1 MNKTQRFLFAS
12 LLAGVLCCPRGW
24 AASASVSP
32 ASPNAGAVSTNGSAA
47 SPNASAASTNASAAS
62 QNAKASSANGGAV
75 SPTKAASASAKA
87 APAAGQFDQLVDD
100 FVLGTLALS
109 PTTATS
115 FGYHVHH
122 GAALDDMLDD
132 FSPAG
137 ITASRSLLADIEAR
151 IARLDTAA
159 LDSEQRADIEIM
171 QDALGASR
179 LELDDIQ
186 SYRHK
191 PTTYVELVGNGL
203 YAPYVLQY
211 APAPERYRHIINRL
225 NKVPELIRQAETNLQ
240 DSPEVWNRVA
250 REENAGNVGLIDI
263 TLRADCPPEER
274 MRYDQAAVRA
284 IAALNGFS
292 HWLENNLADK
302 TSDWRLGKELYAKK
316 FRLVLETGKTPEAL
330 LAEAEADLSKAR
342 AEIARL
348 AAPKT
353 VEQALA
359 DVAREHATAATFI
372 PSAKQA
378 LIAATAFVKSK
389 DLVTLPPNANL
400 EVIETPVFM
409 RGLYGVG
416 GFNPA
421 PALEPKLG
429 AFFWVTPIPSEWP
442 QSRIDSKLREYNDS
456 GMQHLTVHEAM
467 PGHYVQGEYANE
479 IQPRSRRLL
488 RNIFGNGPY
497 VEGWAVY
504 SQQLMAEQG
513 YLGDT
518 PGYRLTL
525 QKQLLRVLANTIL
538 DVRLQTMGMT
548 DQEALDLMTKNTY
561 QEMEEATA
569 KLQRAKLSSCQL
581 PTYYAGYKGWLAVRE
596 HYQAK
601 HGAGS
606 SLKEFHESALRQGA
620 VPLPVLD
627 RLLQ

>member
-1 MNKTQRFLFAS
+1 MNKNQS
-12 LLAGVLCCPRGW
+12 LYLACLLTGILSGPGVW
-24 AASASVSP
+24 
-32 ASPNAGAVSTNGSAA
+32 
-47 SPNASAASTNASAAS
+47 AASTNA
-62 QNAKASSANGGAV
+62 NA
-75 SPTKAASASAKA
+75 
-87 APAAGQFDQLVDD
+87 QFDQLVDD

-109 PTTATS
+109 PTTATG

-122 GAALDDMLDD
+122 GASLDDMLDD

-137 ITASRSLLADIEAR
+137 IAASRSLSRDIDAR
-151 IARLDTAA
+151 IARLDTAS
-159 LDSEQRADIEIM
+159 LDAEQRADIDIM
-171 QDALGASR
+171 RNALGASR
-179 LELDDIQ
+179 LELDEIQ
-186 SYRHK
+186 SYRHN
-191 PTTYVELVGNGL
+191 PTSYVELLGNGL
-203 YAPYVLQY
+203 YSPYVLQY
-211 APAPERYRHIINRL
+211 APAGERYRHIINRL
-225 NKVPELIRQAETNLQ
+225 NKIPELIRQAEANLQ
-240 DSPEVWNRVA
+240 DSPEIWNRVA
-250 REENAGNVGLIDI
+250 RDENTGNIGLINT
-263 TLRADCPPEER
+263 TLRDACPTGER
-274 MRYDQAAVRA
+274 MRYDQAAAGA
-284 IAALNGFS
+284 IAALQGFN
-292 HWLENNLADK
+292 HWLEDNLAEK
-302 TSDWRLGKELYAKK
+302 PSDWRLGKERYAKK
-316 FRLVLETGKTPEAL
+316 FSLVLATGKTPETL
-330 LAEAEADLSKAR
+330 LAEAEEDLVKVR

-359 DVAREHATAATFI
+359 DVARQHATAATFM

-378 LIAATAFVKSK
+378 LVAATAFVRSK
-389 DLVTLPPNANL
+389 DLLTLPPNANL

-409 RGLYGVG
+409 RGLYSVG

-429 AFFWVTPIPSEWP
+429 AFFWVTPIPAEWP

-456 GMQHLTVHEAM
+456 GIQHLTVHEAM

-538 DVRLQTMGMT
+538 DVRLQTLGMT
-548 DQEALDLMTKNTY
+548 DSQAIDLMTKNTY

-596 HYQAK
+596 HYQSK
-601 HGAGS
+601 HGAGF

>member
-1 MNKTQRFLFAS
+1 MNKIQSLYLACLFTGVFSCLGVSAA
-12 LLAGVLCCPRGW
+12 LANTNAPS
-24 AASASVSP
+24 ANAKPASA
-32 ASPNAGAVSTNGSAA
+32 NANAA
-47 SPNASAASTNASAAS
+47 LANAKAASTD
-62 QNAKASSANGGAV
+62 
-75 SPTKAASASAKA
+75 
-87 APAAGQFDQLVDD
+87 GQFDQLVDD

-109 PTTATS
+109 PTTATG

-122 GAALDDMLDD
+122 GASLDDMVDD

-137 ITASRSLLADIEAR
+137 IAASRSLLHDIEVR
-151 IARLDTAA
+151 IARLDTAS
-159 LDSEQRADIEIM
+159 LDAEQRADIDIM
-171 QDALGASR
+171 RNALGASH
-179 LELDDIQ
+179 LELDEIQ
-186 SYRHK
+186 SYRHN
-191 PTTYVELVGNGL
+191 PTSYVELLGNGL
-203 YAPYVLQY
+203 YTPYVRQY

-225 NKVPELIRQAETNLQ
+225 NKIPELIRQAETNLQ

-250 REENAGNVGLIDI
+250 RDENTGNIGLINT
-263 TLRADCPPEER
+263 TLRDACPTGER
-274 MRYDQAAVRA
+274 MRYDQAAAAA
-284 IAALNGFS
+284 IAAMQGFN
-292 HWLENNLADK
+292 HWLEDNLAEK
-302 TSDWRLGKELYAKK
+302 PSDWRLGKERYAKK
-316 FRLVLETGKTPEAL
+316 FSLVLATGKTPEAL
-330 LAEAEADLSKAR
+330 LAEAEADLVKVR

-353 VEQALA
+353 VELALA
-359 DVAREHATAATFI
+359 EVARQHATAVTFI

-378 LIAATAFVKSK
+378 LVAATAFVKSK
-389 DLVTLPPNANL
+389 DLLTLPPNANL

-409 RGLYGVG
+409 RGLYSVG

-429 AFFWVTPIPSEWP
+429 AFFWVTPIPGEWP
-442 QSRIDSKLREYNDS
+442 QSRTDSKLREYNDS
-456 GMQHLTVHEAM
+456 GIQHLTVHEAM

-548 DQEALDLMTKNTY
+548 DSQALDLMTKSTY

-596 HYQAK
+596 HYQSK
-601 HGAGS
+601 RGAAF
-606 SLKEFHESALRQGA
+606 SLKEFHESGLRQGA

>member
-1 MNKTQRFLFAS
+1 MNKIQHLQFAG
-12 LLAGVLCCPRGW
+12 LLAGVLCCSGVW
-24 AASASVSP
+24 
-32 ASPNAGAVSTNGSAA
+32 AA
-47 SPNASAASTNASAAS
+47 SPNAKAASTD
-62 QNAKASSANGGAV
+62 
-75 SPTKAASASAKA
+75 
-87 APAAGQFDQLVDD
+87 GQFDQLVDD

-109 PTTATS
+109 PNTATS

-122 GAALDDMLDD
+122 GASLDDMLDD

-137 ITASRSLLADIEAR
+137 IAASRSLLHDIDAR
-151 IARLDTAA
+151 IARLDTAS
-159 LDSEQRADIEIM
+159 LDAEQRADIDIM
-171 QDALGASR
+171 QGALGASR
-179 LELDDIQ
+179 LELDEIQ
-186 SYRHK
+186 GYRHN
-191 PTTYVELVGNGL
+191 PATYVELLGNAL
-203 YAPYVLQY
+203 YSPYVLQY

-225 NKVPELIRQAETNLQ
+225 SKVPELIRQAEANLQ

-250 REENAGNVGLIDI
+250 REENTGNVGLIDI
-263 TLRADCPPEER
+263 TLRADCPTEER
-274 MRYDQAAVRA
+274 MRYDQAAA
-284 IAALNGFS
+284 AALAALHGFN

-302 TSDWRLGKELYAKK
+302 PSDWRLGKELYAKK
-316 FRLVLETGKTPEAL
+316 FRLVLATGKTPEAL
-330 LAEAEADLSKAR
+330 LAEAEADLVKTR

-359 DVAREHATAATFI
+359 DVARQHATAATFM

-389 DLVTLPPNANL
+389 DLLTLPPNANL

-409 RGLYGVG
+409 RGLYSVG

-442 QSRIDSKLREYNDS
+442 QSRIDSKLREYNES

-467 PGHYVQGEYANE
+467 PGHYVQGEYANA

-596 HYQAK
+596 HSQAK
-601 HGAGS
+601 HGAAF